1 MPDPIQSKIW
11 PNILP
16 TYEGDLIFAED
27 EPFALESGG
36 SLRPVNLRYAV
47 YGGLNERRDNA
58 ILVCHA
64 LSGSAR
70 VGDWWPQ
77 LFGEYGI
84 FDLSRDCIVCA
95 NIIGSCYGS
104 TGPQTINSATGKSYG
119 ASFPLVTTRD
129 WVKSQASLIDQ
140 LGIEKLRAVIG
151 GSIGGMQAIQWAID
165 RPERVENCIAIGAAP
180 LTAMGLALNHLQ
192 RLAIINDANWR
203 NGDYE
208 SGAGPNA
215 GLALAR
221 QLAMISYKSEKLF
234 AERYARNPNRNGEDP
249 LLSFAGRYDIGGYLD
264 YQGDLFTRRFDAN
277 SYLIITKAMDNFDPA
292 HGYTSERAALERIRA
307 RVLLVGIS
315 SDWLFPPQE
324 IEALG
329 KRMSEAG
336 AEAEYAELH
345 STHGHDGFLAEP
357 DAFAPIVRNFL
368 NLTDERVMPIA
379 TGADAGA
386 HDPNA
391 SLDSVK
397 IGQ

>member
-1 MPDPIQSKIW
+1 MPDPIQPKIW
-11 PNILP
+11 P
-16 TYEGDLIFAED
+16 TYEGDFTFAEI
-27 EPFALESGG
+27 EPFPLESGG
-36 SLRPVNLRYAV
+36 SLRPVNLHYAI

-64 LSGSAR
+64 LSLSAR
-70 VGDWWPQ
+70 VGDWWPH
-77 LFGEYGI
+77 LFGEHGI
-84 FDLSRDCIVCA
+84 FDLSRDCIICA

-104 TGPQTINSATGKSYG
+104 TGPQTINSDTGTTFG
-119 ASFPLVTTRD
+119 GNFPLVTTRD
-129 WVKSQASLIDQ
+129 WIRSQALLLDH

-165 RPERVENCIAIGAAP
+165 KPERVDNCIAIGAAP

-203 NGDYE
+203 NGEYQAGD
-208 SGAGPNA
+208 GPNA

-221 QLAMISYKSEKLF
+221 ALAMISYKSEKLF

-249 LLSFAGRYDIGGYLD
+249 LRSFTGRYDIGGYLD
-264 YQGDLFTRRFDAN
+264 YQGGIFTRRFDAN
-277 SYLIITKAMDNFDPA
+277 SYLIITKAMDNFHPA
-292 HGYTSERAALERIRA
+292 HGYESERAALERIKA

-315 SDWLFPPQE
+315 SDWLFPPE
-324 IEALG
+324 EVKALG
-329 KRMSEAG
+329 ERMIGAG
-336 AEAEYAELH
+336 AEAEYAELQ

-357 DAFAPIVRNFL
+357 DSFAPIVLRFL
-368 NLTDERVMPIA
+368 NSTGGGLSSILSRAE
-379 TGADAGA
+379 TGAF
-386 HDPNA
+386 DPKA